1 MIKSEKLT
9 LPGRPAFPIS
19 GPQKFFKKFPE
30 ALAFSKTVINNMVAR
45 TFSLSTCK
53 KGYGETAVRPHP
65 NEGRVALRTG
75 LHGHL
80 LWP

>member
-1 MIKSEKLT
+1 MPPQGEQYTCLSEPPNFSYKNPPWPLV
-9 LPGRPAFPIS
+9 
-19 GPQKFFKKFPE
+19 
-30 ALAFSKTVINNMVAR
+30 FSKAVINNMIAR